1 VTSPTQTL
9 VMLLVMGLSA
19 AGCVTSRAQIPEQP
33 PTLVVPPV
41 PPRAIE
47 PPAVV
52 EPPVEPPPAEPA
64 PAPTPATKPRSP
76 RPAADTGKTD
86 PKQEPPPDVVTTV
99 PPPPPVA
106 PLRTAN
112 APTGTEAVRQVREI
126 LDSTVKMLD
135 KVEKVVD
142 PPLSADRMAN
152 LTAARALVQ
161 QSEEALKK
169 QELTQARS
177 FADRALNI
185 ARVLLSGR

>member
-1 VTSPTQTL
+1 MTSPTQTL
-9 VMLLVMGLSA
+9 VMLLVIGLSA

-33 PTLVVPPV
+33 PTLAVPPV

-52 EPPVEPPPAEPA
+52 EPPVEPPSAEPA
-64 PAPTPATKPRSP
+64 PAPTPTTKPRPP
-76 RPAADTGKTD
+76 RPVADAAKTD
-86 PKQEPPPDVVTTV
+86 PKQEPPPEVVATV

-112 APTGTEAVRQVREI
+112 APTGQDARRQIRDI

-135 KVEKVVD
+135 KVDKIVD
-142 PPLSADRMAN
+142 PPLSDDRKAN

-169 QELTQARS
+169 EELTQARS
-177 FADRALNI
+177 FAERAQNI
-185 ARVLLSGR
+185 AKLLTSR